1 MEKTAQKYLEADPW
15 AIVEKG
21 FHKDKT
27 LVSESLFS
35 QANEYAGVR
44 GYFEE
49 GGSFPSL
56 RGSYFNGIYDYAKE
70 DTPNAY
76 LGIIKRTHFMVNAM
90 DYFKISLQIEDEKLD
105 LARAKI
111 SDFERRLDFRTGEL
125 TRSFVWHL
133 KNGNVSLSFARFLSM
148 NDCHRAYQRI
158 KITAD
163 ASLEGKICF
172 CLDGNMIQWGHDCFF
187 TNIHKEHH
195 DNEAATISQ
204 TLTTNQKVAS
214 FMKIATSMEGKYL
227 DLPMGVEVGYE
238 LALPKG
244 QPVVFTRYIT
254 NLAERD
260 GAIKEN
266 KALIAEG
273 RSELEA
279 SWQEGYDVALAK
291 NRRYWD
297 EVWND
302 CDIKINGDEEDQQG
316 IRFDIFQLTQTYHG
330 YDPRDNIGAKG
341 LTGEA
346 YSGHAFWD
354 SETYCL
360 PFYLFNNPAAAKDIL
375 MFRYYGLEEAKKRA
389 KMLDCRGACYPIATL
404 NGQEGCNLWQ
414 HASLQF
420 QPSTGVVYGIYHYER
435 VTKDKEFVLNYGLEM
450 VLEIARFLLSRGQ
463 WNAKHTHF
471 GFYGVMGP
479 DEFKMM
485 VNNNTYTN
493 FMAKKTFEYVRVLL
507 NRYKKEPKV
516 AEIINKIHM
525 TDNELASMRE
535 AEKKMLI
542 LHSKRTGL
550 YEEDEGFYDLPH
562 IDIDKIPAEDFP
574 LYSHWSYDRIY
585 RGDMIKQPDVL
596 MFMFLHNGEFSI
608 REKKANYEYYEPR
621 CIHESSLSPSIH
633 SILANELGKDKEAL
647 SFFSFATR
655 MDLDDYNRNAN
666 EGLHMT
672 SIAAAWMNIV
682 YGFGGLRS
690 DGKILSINPKLPV
703 KWKGYSFHIL
713 YRGAHLAV
721 AVDENGY
728 TLRNLSK
735 TPARLMVAGRKRVI
749 KRKLSVKRNVPCPNM

>member
-35 QANEYAGVR
+35 QANEYGGVR

-90 DYFKISLQIEDEKLD
+90 DYFKISLQIDDEKLD

-254 NLAERD
+254 GRAIYWAEEVGTFGLVWITMIGAGICVKKRGHFTMPTFIDRFPPRVRYVIDLLNHGLIMVFGVLLLVTGVDITRESWTMLSPALEVNLAIINSA
-260 GAIKEN
+260 AIVCG
-266 KALIAEG
+266 ALI
-273 RSELEA
+273 
-279 SWQEGYDVALAK
+279 
-291 NRRYWD
+291 
-297 EVWND
+297 
-302 CDIKINGDEEDQQG
+302 II
-316 IRFDIFQLTQTYHG
+316 
-330 YDPRDNIGAKG
+330 
-341 LTGEA
+341 
-346 YSGHAFWD
+346 
-354 SETYCL
+354 
-360 PFYLFNNPAAAKDIL
+360 
-375 MFRYYGLEEAKKRA
+375 
-389 KMLDCRGACYPIATL
+389 
-404 NGQEGCNLWQ
+404 
-414 HASLQF
+414 
-420 QPSTGVVYGIYHYER
+420 YGI
-435 VTKDKEFVLNYGLEM
+435 
-450 VLEIARFLLSRGQ
+450 GQ
-463 WNAKHTHF
+463 
-471 GFYGVMGP
+471 VMG
-479 DEFKMM
+479 
-485 VNNNTYTN
+485 
-493 FMAKKTFEYVRVLL
+493 
-507 NRYKKEPKV
+507 
-516 AEIINKIHM
+516 IIRAGSA
-525 TDNELASMRE
+525 ASPGG
-535 AEKKMLI
+535 
-542 LHSKRTGL
+542 HS
-550 YEEDEGFYDLPH
+550 
-562 IDIDKIPAEDFP
+562 
-574 LYSHWSYDRIY
+574 
-585 RGDMIKQPDVL
+585 
-596 MFMFLHNGEFSI
+596 
-608 REKKANYEYYEPR
+608 
-621 CIHESSLSPSIH
+621 
-633 SILANELGKDKEAL
+633 
-647 SFFSFATR
+647 
-655 MDLDDYNRNAN
+655 
-666 EGLHMT
+666 
-672 SIAAAWMNIV
+672 
-682 YGFGGLRS
+682 
-690 DGKILSINPKLPV
+690 
-703 KWKGYSFHIL
+703 
-713 YRGAHLAV
+713 
-721 AVDENGY
+721 
-728 TLRNLSK
+728 
-735 TPARLMVAGRKRVI
+735 
-749 KRKLSVKRNVPCPNM
+749 